1 MSQFTTVQDGLDKM
15 ALHTNLGSV
24 NRTIPTEAR
33 AGVSRFTWSP
43 GHSVWPEHVSPQTS
57 SPGAARC
64 TQYSNTGKAG
74 LAGRRQ
80 WAMQPLEGSGQ
91 VRELRGQLPAL

>member
-1 MSQFTTVQDGLDKM
+1 MSQFTTVRDGLDKT

-33 AGVSRFTWSP
+33 ASVSRFTWSP
-43 GHSVWPEHVSPQTS
+43 GHSVWPEYVLPQTS
-57 SPGAARC
+57 SPGAV
-64 TQYSNTGKAG
+64 QYSNMGKAG
-74 LAGRRQ
+74 LGGRLQ